1 MSNTSFTQAA
11 HAEAIRRLSAGYV
24 SEFAEFAGCDER
36 MHELMMELASEFV
49 DAQLPIVR
57 EDDAIDVAHEMM
69 MGITIRTV

>member
-36 MHELMMELASEFV
+36 MHELMMELAAEFV

-57 EDDAIDVAHEMM
+57 EEAAIDVAAELHL
-69 MGITIRTV
+69 GITIRSV

>member
-1 MSNTSFTQAA
+1 MSTLNY
-11 HAEAIRRLSAGYV
+11 HDEAIRRLADSYV
-24 SEFAEFAGCDER
+24 SEFAEFAAGDER